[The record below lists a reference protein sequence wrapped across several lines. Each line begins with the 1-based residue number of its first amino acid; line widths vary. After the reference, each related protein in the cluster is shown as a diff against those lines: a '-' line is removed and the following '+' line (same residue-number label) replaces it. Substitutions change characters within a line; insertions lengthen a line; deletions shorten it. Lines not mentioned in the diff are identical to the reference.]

1 MTGFGVKR
9 MKFLNSRAMAAVA
22 LAAAGCVM
30 AWSAGAAD
38 EPRREHNYE
47 ITPFGGYMFGG
58 KFDDPTDNSDRD
70 VKEDST
76 FGVFADIVADVP
88 ERQYEFLFA
97 NQSTTVKG
105 AVPLDLDIQYLQVGG
120 TVAYMDNPRIYP
132 FFGATVGATRF
143 SPKGSNL
150 DDETK
155 ISFTLG
161 GGFKVPI
168 TDHVGLR
175 FDARAFLTLLDTDGN
190 IFCVSDAAGGAC
202 RISTRSDTFVQYA
215 AGLGITAAF

>member
-1 MTGFGVKR
+1 
-9 MKFLNSRAMAAVA
+9 MKFLNSALPRMLALIAAT
-22 LAAAGCVM
+22 CFT
-30 AWSAGAAD
+30 AWSANAAD
-38 EPRREHNYE
+38 APRRENNYE

-58 KFDDPTDNSDRD
+58 KFKDPTDGSDRD
-70 VKEDST
+70 VKEDT
-76 FGVFADIVADVP
+76 AFGLFADIVADVP

-105 AVPLDLDIQYLQVGG
+105 AVPLDLDIQYLHIGG
-120 TVAYMDNPRIYP
+120 TVAFMDNPRIWPY
-132 FFGATVGATRF
+132 FGATVGATRF
-143 SPKGSNL
+143 SPKGTAL

-155 ISFTLG
+155 VSFSIG

-175 FDARAFLTLLDTDGN
+175 FDARAFITLLDTEGN

-202 RISTRSDTFVQYA
+202 RISAQSDTFVQYV

>member
-1 MTGFGVKR
+1 MQGTVKR
-9 MKFLNSRAMAAVA
+9 MKFLNSRVTTVLA
-22 LAAAGCVM
+22 LAAAGCVV
-30 AWSAGAAD
+30 ALSACAAD
-38 EPRREHNYE
+38 SPRRQNNYE

-58 KFDDPTDNSDRD
+58 KFGDPVNGGDRD
-70 VKEDST
+70 VKEDTT
-76 FGVFADIVADVP
+76 FGLFADIVADVP

-97 NQSTTVKG
+97 NQSTEVKG
-105 AVPLDLDIQYLQVGG
+105 SVPIDLDIQYLQIGG
-120 TVAYMDNPRIYP
+120 IVAYMDNPRISP

-143 SPKGSNL
+143 SPKGSSL

-155 ISFTLG
+155 VSFTLG

-175 FDARAFLTLLDTDGN
+175 FDARAFITLLDTDGN

-202 RISTRSDTFVQYA
+202 AISARSDTFIQYS